1 MERMYEEEELED
13 YSMIRLTGQSCR
25 IGIFRDALKEF
36 VPGRAIRSGYGS
48 KSQKED
54 YGLKMTCVDGALKYL
69 KDKKYGFADIVIQME
84 EPALPYEVTA
94 YTHTGEELTLIHA
107 MEKGSGSGRISR
119 NMEDLTLK
127 LYLKDFGGK
136 ERYQY
141 TCESS
146 LSDFNDMEYEEINSR
161 YQRHIL
167 QEDTDD
173 IVENEVRFFVWS
185 EPEKWAFLVVPV
197 YRKERRL
204 YLGKEERFYFENEG
218 WVRNF
223 FDGSM

>member
-1 MERMYEEEELED
+1 M
-13 YSMIRLTGQSCR
+13 
-25 IGIFRDALKEF
+25 
-36 VPGRAIRSGYGS
+36 
-48 KSQKED
+48 
-54 YGLKMTCVDGALKYL
+54 
-69 KDKKYGFADIVIQME
+69 
-84 EPALPYEVTA
+84 PYEVTA

-146 LSDFNDMEYEEINSR
+146 LSDFNEMEYEEINSR

>member
-1 MERMYEEEELED
+1 
-13 YSMIRLTGQSCR
+13 
-25 IGIFRDALKEF
+25 
-36 VPGRAIRSGYGS
+36 
-48 KSQKED
+48 
-54 YGLKMTCVDGALKYL
+54 
-69 KDKKYGFADIVIQME
+69 
-84 EPALPYEVTA
+84 
-94 YTHTGEELTLIHA
+94 
-107 MEKGSGSGRISR
+107 
-119 NMEDLTLK
+119 MEDLTLK
-127 LYLKDFGGK
+127 LYLKDFRRK